1 MKFGVI
7 GLGRFGHDVAT
18 LLAENGMEVLAVDD
32 NESIITSIRDNVTQ
46 AICLR
51 ITDEASLRSIGMDEM
66 DTVIVAMGENI
77 AQSILITALLKK
89 RLQVKKVITRAVNEI
104 HKEILTLVGADQV
117 ILPEKEVG
125 IHLADRLSSPF
136 IDLLRITKD
145 FSVSQLLAPKKLV
158 GKKVSDLDLYENY
171 QIYCIGI
178 KDEGEEIHSID
189 PDHVIAATDWLVF
202 SGSKKN
208 LEKITKL

>member
-32 NESIITSIRDNVTQ
+32 NESIISSIRDYVTQ
-46 AICLR
+46 AVCLR
-51 ITDEASLRSIGMDEM
+51 VTDEASLRCIGMEEM

-89 RLQVKKVITRAVNEI
+89 RLNIKKVITRAVNEI
-104 HKEILTLVGADQV
+104 HKEILILVGSDQV

-136 IDLLRITKD
+136 IDLVRLAKN
-145 FSVSQLLAPKKLV
+145 FSISQLLAPKKFI
-158 GKKVSDLDLYENY
+158 GKSVHDLNLYENY
-171 QIYCIGI
+171 QVHCIGI
-178 KDEGEEIHSID
+178 KLDEEITSVG
-189 PDHVIAATDWLVF
+189 PNYVISAQDKLVF
-202 SGSKKN
+202 SGAKQN
-208 LEKITKL
+208 LEKLTKL

>member
-7 GLGRFGHDVAT
+7 GLGRFGHDVAV

-32 NESIITSIRDNVTQ
+32 NESIISSIRDNVTQ
-46 AICLR
+46 AVCLR
-51 ITDEASLRSIGMDEM
+51 VSDESSLRSIGMDQM
-66 DTVIVAMGENI
+66 DTIIVAMGENV
-77 AQSILITALLKK
+77 AQAILITALLKK
-89 RLQVKKVITRAVNEI
+89 RLHIKKVITRAVNEI

-136 IDLLRITKD
+136 NDVVRVTKD
-145 FSVSQLLAPKKLV
+145 FSISEHQAPKKWV
-158 GKKVSDLDLYENY
+158 GKKIADLDLYNHY
-171 QIYCIGI
+171 QIYCIGL
-178 KDEGEEIHSID
+178 KQGTEIHSID
-189 PDHVIAATDWLVF
+189 PNHIVDEADWLIF
-202 SGSKKN
+202 SGNKKN

>member
-7 GLGRFGHDVAT
+7 GLGRFGLDVAT

-32 NESIITSIRDNVTQ
+32 NESVIASIRDNVTQ
-46 AICLR
+46 AICIR

-89 RLQVKKVITRAVNEI
+89 KLHIKKVITRAASEI

-136 IDLLRITKD
+136 IDLVRLTKN
-145 FSVSQLLAPKKLV
+145 FSISQLLAPKKFI
-158 GKKVSDLDLYENY
+158 GKKVNDLDLFENY
-171 QIYCIGI
+171 HVYCIGL
-178 KDEGEEIHSID
+178 KQGDEIVSVNPE
-189 PDHVIAATDWLVF
+189 HVIMAADRLVF
-202 SGSKKN
+202 SGDKES
-208 LEKITKL
+208 LERITKL

>member
-7 GLGRFGHDVAT
+7 GLGRFGHDVAA

-32 NESIITSIRDNVTQ
+32 NESIISSIRDQVTQ
-46 AICLR
+46 AVCVR
-51 ITDEASLRSIGMDEM
+51 INDESSLRSIGMDEM

-89 RLQVKKVITRAVNEI
+89 RLKVKKVITRAVSEI

-136 IDLLRITKD
+136 IDLIRITKK
-145 FSVSQLLAPKKLV
+145 FYISRLLAPKKLV
-158 GKKVSDLDLYENY
+158 GKKIRDLNLFENY
-171 QIYCIGI
+171 GIYCIGI
-178 KDEGEEIHSID
+178 DRADEIVSSN
-189 PDHVIAATDWLVF
+189 PDHVIMAQDKLVF
-202 SGSKKN
+202 SGEKED

>member
-7 GLGRFGHDVAT
+7 GLGRFGNDVAT

-32 NESIITSIRDNVTQ
+32 NESIVNSIRDYVTQ
-46 AICLR
+46 AICMR
-51 ITDEASLRSIGMDEM
+51 ITDETSLRSIGMDEM

-89 RLQVKKVITRAVNEI
+89 RLNIKKVITRAVSEI

-136 IDLLRITKD
+136 IDLVRITKN
-145 FSVSQLLAPKKLV
+145 FSISQLIAPKKFV
-158 GKKVSDLDLYENY
+158 GKKVKDLELFDNY
-171 QIYCIGI
+171 QVYCIGLNMSDDI
-178 KDEGEEIHSID
+178 VPID
-189 PDHVIAATDWLVF
+189 PEYLIAAGDRLVF
-202 SGSKKN
+202 SGNREN
-208 LEKITKL
+208 LEMITKL

>member
-7 GLGRFGHDVAT
+7 GLGRFGLDVAT

-32 NESIITSIRDNVTQ
+32 NESVIASIRDNVTQ
-46 AICLR
+46 AVCMR

-89 RLQVKKVITRAVNEI
+89 KLHIKKVITRAVSEI

-136 IDLLRITKD
+136 IDLVRLTKD
-145 FSVSQLLAPKKLV
+145 FSISQLLAPKKFI
-158 GKKVSDLDLYENY
+158 GKKVKDLELYENY
-171 QIYCIGI
+171 QVYCIGL
-178 KDEGEEIHSID
+178 KQGDEIISIN
-189 PDHVIAATDWLVF
+189 PSHIIMATDRLVF
-202 SGSKKN
+202 SGSKEN
-208 LEKITKL
+208 LESITKL

>member
-32 NESIITSIRDNVTQ
+32 NESIIASIRDHVTQ
-46 AICLR
+46 AICMR
-51 ITDEASLRSIGMDEM
+51 VTDESSLRSIGIDEM
-66 DTVIVAMGENI
+66 DTVIVAMGENV

-89 RLQVKKVITRAVNEI
+89 KLNVKKVITRAVSEI

-136 IDLLRITKD
+136 IDLVRLTKN
-145 FSVSQLLAPKKLV
+145 FSISQLVAPKKFV
-158 GKKVSDLDLYENY
+158 GKKIRDLDLYDLY
-171 QIYCIGI
+171 QVYCIGV
-178 KDEGEEIHSID
+178 KKGEEITAIG
-189 PDHVIAATDWLVF
+189 PDYSVSSGDRLVF
-202 SGSKKN
+202 SGNKEN
-208 LEKITKL
+208 LEQITKL

>member
-32 NESIITSIRDNVTQ
+32 NESVINSIRDNVTQ
-46 AICLR
+46 AVCIR

-89 RLQVKKVITRAVNEI
+89 RLQIKKVITRAVSEI

-136 IDLLRITKD
+136 IDLLRISKD
-145 FSVSQLLAPKKLV
+145 FSISQLAAPKKFV
-158 GKKVSDLDLYENY
+158 GKKVSELELFENY
-171 QIYCIGI
+171 QLYCIGI
-178 KDEGEEIHSID
+178 KRGDEIESIN
-189 PDHVIAATDWLVF
+189 PEHVIMSTDKLVF
-202 SGSKKN
+202 SGDKEN
-208 LEKITKL
+208 LEKIAKL

>member
-7 GLGRFGHDVAT
+7 GLGRFGLDVAV
-18 LLAENGMEVLAVDD
+18 LLAENGMEVLAVDE
-32 NESIITSIRDNVTQ
+32 NEAIINSIRDNVTQ
-46 AICLR
+46 AVCIR
-51 ITDEASLRSIGMDEM
+51 ITDEASLRSIGMEEM

-89 RLQVKKVITRAVNEI
+89 KLHIKKVITRAVSEI

-136 IDLLRITKD
+136 IDLIRLSKS
-145 FSVSQLLAPKKLV
+145 FSISQLVTPKKFI
-158 GKKVSDLDLYENY
+158 GKKVKDLNLYENY
-171 QIYCIGI
+171 QVYCIGL
-178 KDEGEEIHSID
+178 KQGDDFVSINPNHIIMASD
-189 PDHVIAATDWLVF
+189 RLVF
-202 SGSKKN
+202 SGAKEN
-208 LEKITKL
+208 LESITKL

>member
-7 GLGRFGHDVAT
+7 GLGRFGYDVAV

-32 NESIITSIRDNVTQ
+32 NESVITDISDKVAQ
-46 AICLR
+46 AVCMR
-51 ITDEASLRSIGMDEM
+51 ITDEESLRSIGIEQM

-89 RLQVKKVITRAVNEI
+89 KLKIKKVITRAVSEI

-136 IDLLRITKD
+136 IDLIRLSKD
-145 FSVSQLLAPKKLV
+145 FSVSQLATPKRFV
-158 GKKVSDLDLYENY
+158 GKKIKDLDLYGTYGIN
-171 QIYCIGI
+171 CIGL
-178 KDEGEEIHSID
+178 KQNDEIIAID
-189 PDHVIAATDWLVF
+189 PDHVVAVTDRLVLA
-202 SGSKKN
+202 GKRED
-208 LEKITKL
+208 LDKLVKL

>member
-7 GLGRFGHDVAT
+7 GLGRFGLDVAI
-18 LLAENGMEVLAVDD
+18 LLAENGMEVLAVDE
-32 NESIITSIRDNVTQ
+32 NEAIINSIKDNVTQ
-46 AICLR
+46 AVCIR
-51 ITDEASLRSIGMDEM
+51 ITDEASLRSIGMEEM

-89 RLQVKKVITRAVNEI
+89 KLHIKKVITRAVSEI

-136 IDLLRITKD
+136 IDLIRLSKN
-145 FSVSQLLAPKKLV
+145 FSISQLVAPKKFI
-158 GKKVSDLDLYENY
+158 GKKVKDLNLYENY
-171 QIYCIGI
+171 QVYCIGL
-178 KDEGEEIHSID
+178 KQGDEIVSINPNHIIMASD
-189 PDHVIAATDWLVF
+189 RLVF
-202 SGSKKN
+202 SGAKEN
-208 LEKITKL
+208 LETITKL

>member
-32 NESIITSIRDNVTQ
+32 NESTIASIKDNVTQ
-46 AICLR
+46 AVCIR

-89 RLQVKKVITRAVNEI
+89 RLQIKKVITRAVSEI

-136 IDLLRITKD
+136 IDLLRISKD
-145 FSVSQLLAPKKLV
+145 FSISQLIAPKKFV
-158 GKKVSDLDLYENY
+158 GKKVKELELYEDY
-171 QIYCIGI
+171 QLYCIGL
-178 KDEGEEIHSID
+178 KKGEDIISID
-189 PDHVIAATDWLVF
+189 PEHTIMSTDRLVF
-202 SGSKKN
+202 SGDKEN
-208 LEKITKL
+208 LEKIAKL

>member
-7 GLGRFGHDVAT
+7 GLGRFGNDVAT

-32 NESIITSIRDNVTQ
+32 NESIVNSIRDYVTQ
-46 AICLR
+46 AICMR

-66 DTVIVAMGENI
+66 ETVIVAMGENI

-89 RLQVKKVITRAVNEI
+89 RLNIKKVITRAVSEI

-136 IDLLRITKD
+136 IDLVRITKN
-145 FSVSQLLAPKKLV
+145 FSISQLIAPKKFV
-158 GKKVSDLDLYENY
+158 GKTVKELELFENY
-171 QIYCIGI
+171 QVYCIGLNMGDDI
-178 KDEGEEIHSID
+178 TPID
-189 PDHVIAATDWLVF
+189 PEYIIATADRLVF
-202 SGSKKN
+202 SGNREN
-208 LEKITKL
+208 LEMITKL

>member
-7 GLGRFGHDVAT
+7 GLGRFGYDVAT
-18 LLAENGMEVLAVDD
+18 LLGENGMEVLAVDE
-32 NESIITSIRDNVTQ
+32 NESVITAIRDNVTQ
-46 AICLR
+46 AICIR

-89 RLQVKKVITRAVNEI
+89 KLHIKKVITRAVSEI

-136 IDLLRITKD
+136 IDLIRLTKD
-145 FSVSQLLAPKKLV
+145 FSISQVVAPKKFI
-158 GKKVSDLDLYENY
+158 GKKVNDLDLYETY
-171 QIYCIGI
+171 EVYCIGL
-178 KDEGEEIHSID
+178 KQGDEIVSISPNHIIMASD
-189 PDHVIAATDWLVF
+189 RLVF
-202 SGSKKN
+202 SGSKEN
-208 LEKITKL
+208 LEKISKL

>member
-7 GLGRFGHDVAT
+7 GLGRFGHDVAI

-32 NESIITSIRDNVTQ
+32 NESVISSIRDNVTD
-46 AICLR
+46 AICMR
-51 ITDEASLRSIGMDEM
+51 VTDETSLRNIGIDQM
-66 DTVIVAMGENI
+66 DTVIIAMGENV

-89 RLQVKKVITRAVNEI
+89 KLKIKKVITRAVSEI

-136 IDLLRITKD
+136 IDLVRLSKN
-145 FSVSQLLAPKKLV
+145 FSISQLLAPKKFA
-158 GKKVSDLDLYENY
+158 GKTIGELDLFEHF
-171 QIYCIGI
+171 QVYCIGY
-178 KDEGEEIHSID
+178 KEDEEIIPIG
-189 PDHVIAATDWLVF
+189 PDYVIQSTDRLVF
-202 SGSKKN
+202 SGNRDN
-208 LEKITKL
+208 LERITKL

>member
-7 GLGRFGHDVAT
+7 GLGRFGRDVAT
-18 LLAENGMEVLAVDD
+18 LLAENGMEVMAVDD
-32 NESIITSIRDNVTQ
+32 NEEVIASVRDSVTH
-46 AICLR
+46 AVCIR

-66 DTVIVAMGENI
+66 ETVIVAMGENI

-89 RLQVKKVITRAVNEI
+89 KLHIQKVITRAVSEI

-136 IDLLRITKD
+136 IDLVRLTKD
-145 FSVSQLLAPKKLV
+145 FSISQLIAPKKFI
-158 GKKVSDLDLYENY
+158 GKRVKDLNLFENY
-171 QIYCIGI
+171 QVYCIGL
-178 KDEGEEIHSID
+178 KEGDEIVSIN
-189 PDHVIAATDWLVF
+189 PDHLIMAIDRLVF
-202 SGSKKN
+202 SGDKES

>member
-32 NESIITSIRDNVTQ
+32 NESIITSIRDYVTQ
-46 AICLR
+46 AVCLR
-51 ITDEASLRSIGMDEM
+51 INDEASLRSVGIEEM
-66 DTVIVAMGENI
+66 DTVIVAMGENV

-89 RLQVKKVITRAVNEI
+89 RLNIKKVITRAVNEI

-136 IDLLRITKD
+136 IDLIRLSKD
-145 FSVSQLLAPKKLV
+145 FSISQLLAPKKFL
-158 GKKVSDLDLYENY
+158 GKKVKDLKLFENY
-171 QIYCIGI
+171 QVYCIDL
-178 KDEGEEIHSID
+178 KAGEDILSI
-189 PDHVIAATDWLVF
+189 
-202 SGSKKN
+202 
-208 LEKITKL
+208 

>member
-7 GLGRFGHDVAT
+7 GLGRFGLDVAT
-18 LLAENGMEVLAVDD
+18 LLAENGMEVLAVDE
-32 NESIITSIRDNVTQ
+32 NEAIINAIKDNVTQ
-46 AICLR
+46 AVCIR
-51 ITDEASLRSIGMDEM
+51 ITDEASLRTIGMEEM

-89 RLQVKKVITRAVNEI
+89 KLQIKKVITRAVSEI

-136 IDLLRITKD
+136 IDLIRLTKD
-145 FSVSQLLAPKKLV
+145 FSISQVAAPKKFI
-158 GKKVSDLDLYENY
+158 GKKVKDLNLYENY
-171 QIYCIGI
+171 QVYCIGL
-178 KDEGEEIHSID
+178 KQGDEIISVNPNHIIMASD
-189 PDHVIAATDWLVF
+189 RLVF
-202 SGSKKN
+202 SGAKEN
-208 LEKITKL
+208 LEGLTKL

>member
-18 LLAENGMEVLAVDD
+18 LLAENGMEVLAVDE

-46 AICLR
+46 AICIR
-51 ITDEASLRSIGMDEM
+51 ITDEASLRSIGMEEM

-89 RLQVKKVITRAVNEI
+89 KLQTKKVITRAVSEI

-136 IDLLRITKD
+136 IDLIRLTKD
-145 FSVSQLLAPKKLV
+145 FSISQLVAPKKFI
-158 GKKVSDLDLYENY
+158 GKKVKDLDLFEQY
-171 QIYCIGI
+171 QVYCIGL
-178 KDEGEEIHSID
+178 KQEDEIVSIS
-189 PDHVIAATDWLVF
+189 PNHTIMAADRLVF
-202 SGSKKN
+202 SGDTES

>member
-7 GLGRFGHDVAT
+7 GLGRFGRDVAT
-18 LLAENGMEVLAVDD
+18 LLAENGMEVMAVDD
-32 NESIITSIRDNVTQ
+32 NEEVIASVRDNVTH
-46 AICLR
+46 AVCIR

-66 DTVIVAMGENI
+66 ETVIVAMGENI

-89 RLQVKKVITRAVNEI
+89 KLHIQKVITRAVSEI

-136 IDLLRITKD
+136 IDLVRLTKD
-145 FSVSQLLAPKKLV
+145 FSISQLIAPKKFI
-158 GKKVSDLDLYENY
+158 GKRVKDLNLFENY
-171 QIYCIGI
+171 QVYCIGL
-178 KDEGEEIHSID
+178 KEGDEIVSIN
-189 PDHVIAATDWLVF
+189 PDHLIMAIDRLVF
-202 SGSKKN
+202 SGDKES

>member
-7 GLGRFGHDVAT
+7 GLGRFGKDVAT

-32 NESIITSIRDNVTQ
+32 NEEVIASVRDNVTQ
-46 AICLR
+46 AVCIR

-89 RLQVKKVITRAVNEI
+89 KLHIKKVITRAVSEI

-136 IDLLRITKD
+136 IDLVRLTKD
-145 FSVSQLLAPKKLV
+145 FSISQLVAPKKFI
-158 GKKVSDLDLYENY
+158 GKKVKDLGLFENY
-171 QIYCIGI
+171 QVYCIGL
-178 KDEGEEIHSID
+178 KQGDEIISID
-189 PDHVIAATDWLVF
+189 PNHIIMASDRLVF
-202 SGSKKN
+202 SGDKES

>member
-7 GLGRFGHDVAT
+7 GLGRFGLDVAM

-32 NESIITSIRDNVTQ
+32 NESVIASIRDNVTQ
-46 AICLR
+46 AVCMR
-51 ITDEASLRSIGMDEM
+51 ITDEASLRSISMEEM

-89 RLQVKKVITRAVNEI
+89 KLHVKKVITRAVSEI

-136 IDLLRITKD
+136 IDLVRLTKD
-145 FSVSQLLAPKKLV
+145 FSISQLIAPKKFI
-158 GKKVSDLDLYENY
+158 GKRVKDLNLYENY
-171 QIYCIGI
+171 EVYCIGL
-178 KDEGEEIHSID
+178 KQGDEIVSIN
-189 PDHVIAATDWLVF
+189 PEHMIMAADRLVF
-202 SGSKKN
+202 SGDKES

>member
-32 NESIITSIRDNVTQ
+32 NEATIASIRDHVTQ
-46 AICLR
+46 AVCMR

-77 AQSILITALLKK
+77 AQSILITAILKK
-89 RLQVKKVITRAVNEI
+89 RLQIKKVITRAVSEI

-125 IHLADRLSSPF
+125 IHLADQLSSPF
-136 IDLLRITKD
+136 IDLIRLSKD
-145 FSVSQLLAPKKLV
+145 FSISQLIAPKKFV
-158 GKKVSDLDLYENY
+158 GKKVSDIPLFETY
-171 QIYCIGI
+171 QAYCIGL
-178 KDEGEEIHSID
+178 KRGEAIISID
-189 PDHVIAATDWLVF
+189 PEHVIMAADRLVF
-202 SGSKKN
+202 SGNKEN
-208 LEKITKL
+208 LEKIAKL

>member
-7 GLGRFGHDVAT
+7 GLGRFGHDVAV

-32 NESIITSIRDNVTQ
+32 NESVINTISDKVTQ
-46 AICLR
+46 AVCVR
-51 ITDEASLRSIGMDEM
+51 INDEDTLRSIGMDHM

-77 AQSILITALLKK
+77 AQSILITAILKK
-89 RLQVKKVITRAVNEI
+89 RLKIKKVITRAVSEI

-136 IDLLRITKD
+136 IDLIRITKE
-145 FSVSQLLAPKKLV
+145 FSISRLAAPKKLI
-158 GKKVSDLDLYENY
+158 GKKVRDLNLFENY
-171 QIYCIGI
+171 GVYCIGI
-178 KDEGEEIHSID
+178 DRGDEIVSIN
-189 PDHVIAATDWLVF
+189 PDHVIAAADKLVF
-202 SGSKKN
+202 SGSKED
-208 LEKITKL
+208 LEKIPKL

>member
-32 NESIITSIRDNVTQ
+32 NESIVASIRDHVTQ
-46 AICLR
+46 AICMR
-51 ITDEASLRSIGMDEM
+51 VTDESSLRSIGIDEM
-66 DTVIVAMGENI
+66 DTVIVAMGENV

-89 RLQVKKVITRAVNEI
+89 KLNVKKVITRAVSEI

-136 IDLLRITKD
+136 IDLVRLTKN
-145 FSVSQLLAPKKLV
+145 FSISQLVAPKKFV
-158 GKKVSDLDLYENY
+158 GKKIRDLDLYDLY
-171 QIYCIGI
+171 QVYCIGV
-178 KDEGEEIHSID
+178 KKGEEITAIG
-189 PDHVIAATDWLVF
+189 PDYSVSSGDRLVF
-202 SGSKKN
+202 SGNKEN
-208 LEKITKL
+208 LEQITKL

>member
-7 GLGRFGHDVAT
+7 GLGRFGLDVAT

-32 NESIITSIRDNVTQ
+32 NESVIASIRDNVTT
-46 AICLR
+46 AVCIR

-89 RLQVKKVITRAVNEI
+89 KLHIKKVITRAVSEI

-136 IDLLRITKD
+136 IDLIRLTKD
-145 FSVSQLLAPKKLV
+145 FSISQLVAPKKFI
-158 GKKVSDLDLYENY
+158 GKKVKDLDLFENY
-171 QIYCIGI
+171 QVYCIGL
-178 KDEGEEIHSID
+178 KQGDEIVSIN
-189 PDHVIAATDWLVF
+189 PEHVIMASDRLVF
-202 SGSKKN
+202 SGDKES
-208 LEKITKL
+208 LERITKL

>member
-7 GLGRFGHDVAT
+7 GLGRFGLDVAK

-32 NESIITSIRDNVTQ
+32 NESVIASIRDNVTQ
-46 AICLR
+46 AVCMR

-89 RLQVKKVITRAVNEI
+89 KLHVKKVITRAVSEI

-136 IDLLRITKD
+136 IDLVRLTKD
-145 FSVSQLLAPKKLV
+145 FSISQLIAPKKFI
-158 GKKVSDLDLYENY
+158 GKRVKDLNLYENY
-171 QIYCIGI
+171 EVYCIGL
-178 KDEGEEIHSID
+178 KQGDEIVSINPEHMIMAVD
-189 PDHVIAATDWLVF
+189 RLVF
-202 SGSKKN
+202 SGDKES

>member
-32 NESIITSIRDNVTQ
+32 NESVICSIQDHVTQ
-46 AICLR
+46 AVCIR
-51 ITDEASLRSIGMDEM
+51 ITDEASLRSIGMEDL

-89 RLQVKKVITRAVNEI
+89 RLQVKRVITRAVSEI

-136 IDLLRITKD
+136 IDLVRLTRD
-145 FSVSQLLAPKKLV
+145 FSVSQLAAPKKFV
-158 GKKVSDLDLYENY
+158 GKKVSELDLFGTYNL
-171 QIYCIGI
+171 YCIGL
-178 KDEGEEIHSID
+178 KKGEDIISID
-189 PDHVIAATDWLVF
+189 PDYAITSTDKLVF
-202 SGSKKN
+202 SGSKEN
-208 LEKITKL
+208 LEKIAKL

>member
-7 GLGRFGHDVAT
+7 GLGRFGYDVAT

-32 NESIITSIRDNVTQ
+32 NESVVTQIRDNVTQ
-46 AICLR
+46 AVCVR
-51 ITDEASLRSIGMDEM
+51 INDEISLRNIGMDEM

-89 RLQVKKVITRAVNEI
+89 RLNITTVITRAVSEI
-104 HKEILTLVGADQV
+104 HKEILSLVGADQV

-136 IDLLRITKD
+136 IDIIRVGEQLAI
-145 FSVSQLLAPKKLV
+145 SQLLAPKKFIGRTVQELH
-158 GKKVSDLDLYENY
+158 LFENY
-171 QIYCIGI
+171 QVYCIGVN
-178 KDEGEEIHSID
+178 EGEDVRSIE
-189 PDHVIAATDWLVF
+189 PDHIIASTDTLFF
-202 SGSKKN
+202 SGNREN
-208 LEKITKL
+208 LEKIAKL

>member
-7 GLGRFGHDVAT
+7 GLGRFGHDVAA

-32 NESIITSIRDNVTQ
+32 NESIVASIRDNVTQ
-46 AICLR
+46 AICIR
-51 ITDEASLRSIGMDEM
+51 ITDEASLRSVGIDEM
-66 DTVIVAMGENI
+66 DTVIVAMGENV

-89 RLQVKKVITRAVNEI
+89 KLHIKKVITRAVSEI

-136 IDLLRITKD
+136 IDLVRLTKN
-145 FSVSQLLAPKKLV
+145 FSISQLLAPKKFV
-158 GKKVSDLDLYENY
+158 GKKIRDLDLYANY
-171 QIYCIGI
+171 QVYCIGI
-178 KDEGEEIHSID
+178 KRDEEIIPSD
-189 PDHVIAATDWLVF
+189 PDYTINSGDRLVF
-202 SGSKKN
+202 SGNKEN
-208 LEKITKL
+208 LEQITKL

>member
-32 NESIITSIRDNVTQ
+32 NESIVASIRDNVTQ
-46 AICLR
+46 AVCLR

-89 RLQVKKVITRAVNEI
+89 RLQIKKVITRAVSEI

-117 ILPEKEVG
+117 ILPEKEVS
-125 IHLADRLSSPF
+125 IHLADQLSYPF
-136 IDLLRITKD
+136 IDLVRLTKD
-145 FSVSQLLAPKKLV
+145 FSISQLLAPKKLI
-158 GKKVSDLDLYENY
+158 GKKVSDLNLYESY
-171 QIYCIGI
+171 QVYCIGI
-178 KDEGEEIHSID
+178 KKGESIVSID
-189 PDHVIAATDWLVF
+189 PDHLIGATDRLVF
-202 SGSKKN
+202 SGSREN
-208 LEKITKL
+208 LEKIAKL

>member
-7 GLGRFGHDVAT
+7 GLGRFGLDVAK
-18 LLAENGMEVLAVDD
+18 LLGENGMEVLAVDD
-32 NESIITSIRDNVTQ
+32 NESVIASIRDNVTQ
-46 AICLR
+46 AVCIR
-51 ITDEASLRSIGMDEM
+51 ITDEASLRSIGMEEM

-89 RLQVKKVITRAVNEI
+89 KLHVQKVITRAVSEI

-136 IDLLRITKD
+136 IDLVRLTKD
-145 FSVSQLLAPKKLV
+145 FSISQLIAPKKFI
-158 GKKVSDLDLYENY
+158 GKRVKDLNLYENY
-171 QIYCIGI
+171 EVYCIGL
-178 KDEGEEIHSID
+178 KQGDEIVSINPEHLIMAVD
-189 PDHVIAATDWLVF
+189 RLVF
-202 SGSKKN
+202 SGDKES